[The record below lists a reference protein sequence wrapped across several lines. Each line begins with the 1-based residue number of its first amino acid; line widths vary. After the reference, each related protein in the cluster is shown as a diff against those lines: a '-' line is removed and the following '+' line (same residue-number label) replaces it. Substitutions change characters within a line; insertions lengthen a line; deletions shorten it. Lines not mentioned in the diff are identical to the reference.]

1 MHYLSLWWSGLP
13 RDVICIAQTLNA
25 AAGALKFTFFSF
37 RRQVAKSKHMPASA
51 GILRRTHAK
60 SPFLRYTIP
69 SIACHP
75 TWQTAAAFQLSD
87 RKACAT
93 NGGKFFINA
102 QYTSKY
108 NKSGSG
114 FPVAAAGLCR
124 SSVKIVN
131 PGARRGQASKQTFY
145 DDYGKLQESIC
156 NKKSLLELDIWR
168 LFPTSVVADVV
179 LVNVS
184 CQGKKAMMTILPWF
198 HLIVVNQAIWDA
210 PLVCCQTYKVMKH
223 ALIKKG
229 PKQ

>member
-156 NKKSLLELDIWR
+156 NKKKLTRVRYLTTLPNISGSR
-168 LFPTSVVADVV
+168 CCF
-179 LVNVS
+179 
-184 CQGKKAMMTILPWF
+184 GKRKLPGEKS
-198 HLIVVNQAIWDA
+198 NDDD
-210 PLVCCQTYKVMKH
+210 T
-223 ALIKKG
+223 ALIS
-229 PKQ
+229 PYRS